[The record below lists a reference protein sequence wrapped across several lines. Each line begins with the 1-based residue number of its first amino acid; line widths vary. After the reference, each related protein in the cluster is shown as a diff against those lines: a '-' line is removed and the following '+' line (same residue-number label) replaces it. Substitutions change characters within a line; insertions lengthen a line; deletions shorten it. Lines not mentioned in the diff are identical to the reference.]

1 MSLVHVGTLVVNY
14 HAPPLLVQARADER
28 ARAELSAS
36 GAGEQ
41 PPNDPPRHFGDPSE
55 WDEDETDDRALDLA
69 THIASAIHDAEAIHR
84 RNAARFDALFD
95 LVGKRKALEFLAIA
109 RECAEAY
116 GDLESPFFGLGL

>member
-1 MSLVHVGTLVVNY
+1 MSLVHVDTLVVNY

-28 ARAELSAS
+28 ARAELSAG

-41 PPNDPPRHFGDPSE
+41 PPSE
-55 WDEDETDDRALDLA
+55 WDQDETDDRALDLA

-95 LVGKRKALEFLAIA
+95 LVGKRKALEFLEIA